1 MGYDN
6 KDVLKKFTFYGLTS
20 SLSGTIIGI
29 LLGHTLLPLIV
40 YNAYHSGFTV
50 PQIELHFHWG
60 ISLAAIILALVSSVV
75 PAFIVASK
83 ELKEN
88 PSQLLLPKPPAAGS
102 KILLERIKPI
112 WKRMSFTHKV
122 TARNIFRYK
131 QRMLMTIFGVA
142 GAVALLF
149 AGFSVQHSIGGI
161 NDRQFGDLIHYDMIV
176 AQNDYVSDEQAE
188 EITDLLN
195 STKVKQNEAIRYE
208 ELTKVAGSNKDTQEI
223 KLIAPQNTNDFSD
236 YIRLDNRKSGKTL
249 SLPDNGV
256 IISERLASLLDVE
269 IGDMITLQDSNH
281 VDRDMEIIEITEMY
295 MGHFVFTSKVGYETI
310 FNTNFR
316 SNAYLVNLKD
326 NSNKNTKQQAAKFVN
341 LDGVAGVVQNTTLT
355 NQINTI
361 VHSLDKIMTV
371 LIIVAA
377 LLGIVILYNL
387 TNINVSE
394 RMRELSTIKVLGF
407 YDKEVTLYIYRET
420 ILLTILG
427 ILTGFGIGEL
437 LHQYIITVVPPD
449 DVMFNPALSATSFI
463 IPAVIISVV
472 TIVLAFVINKRL
484 KNVDM
489 LEALKSVD

>member
-1 MGYDN
+1 MN
-6 KDVLKKFTFYGLTS
+6 K
-20 SLSGTIIGI
+20 
-29 LLGHTLLPLIV
+29 
-40 YNAYHSGFTV
+40 
-50 PQIELHFHWG
+50 
-60 ISLAAIILALVSSVV
+60 SV
-75 PAFIVASK
+75 
-83 ELKEN
+83 
-88 PSQLLLPKPPAAGS
+88 
-102 KILLERIKPI
+102 
-112 WKRMSFTHKV
+112 
-122 TARNIFRYK
+122 
-131 QRMLMTIFGVA
+131 
-142 GAVALLF
+142 
-149 AGFSVQHSIGGI
+149 
-161 NDRQFGDLIHYDMIV
+161 
-176 AQNDYVSDEQAE
+176 
-188 EITDLLN
+188 
-195 STKVKQNEAIRYE
+195 KVKQNEAIRYE